1 MPKQMSDV
9 LQEIGTELDEMSN
22 VIEKMGTRLDEMIK
36 RITQSE

>member
-1 MPKQMSDV
+1 MPKQISDV

-22 VIEKMGTRLDEMIK
+22 VIEKMGTRLDEMIT